1 MTTKPFF
8 TTTTAPIPRL
18 PPPASLAPDSLRS
31 PAIQPNIPQRGLGLN
46 SPSSD
51 DEYSPLGN
59 STGGAA
65 PLHDHS
71 SNANDNANAAG
82 DGGGGGESVQSS
94 AFAFPSVF
102 GEASMSGDTSQLTD
116 GVGTGPYIAP
126 EQGARFGQYNHKAD
140 MWSLGVI
147 LFEARGF

>member
-1 MTTKPFF
+1 MST
-8 TTTTAPIPRL
+8 
-18 PPPASLAPDSLRS
+18 S
-31 PAIQPNIPQRGLGLN
+31 
-46 SPSSD
+46 SSD
-51 DEYSPLGN
+51 DERSPAVN
-59 STGGAA
+59 STAA
-65 PLHDHS
+65 ATDT
-71 SNANDNANAAG
+71 AADTALG
-82 DGGGGGESVQSS
+82 DAYASTVGTGGGRSVQS

-147 LFEARGF
+147 LFEVRAFEKGGGAAGDVECSWVEPELALRLG